1 MTQALTANRL
11 GDGRVVFLTSA
22 GDWSADLGAAQLA
35 EDAIGQAELNA
46 IGERAEADCVIVG
59 PYLIEV
65 RATGETIEAVEIREA
80 IRAKGPT
87 VQAGQF

>member
-11 GDGRVVFLTSA
+11 GDGRVVFLTST
-22 GDWSADLGAAQLA
+22 GDWSADLSAARLA
-35 EDAIGQAELNA
+35 EEADAQAELQT
-46 IGERAEADCVIVG
+46 IGEQAEADCVIVG

-65 RATGETIEAVEIREA
+65 RDTGSTIEAVEIRES

>member
-11 GDGRVVFLTSA
+11 GDGRVVFLTST
-22 GDWSADLGAAQLA
+22 GDWSADLGAARTA
-35 EDAIGQAELNA
+35 DDVDDQAELNA
-46 IGERAEADCVIVG
+46 IGEQAEADCVIVG

-65 RATGETIEAVEIREA
+65 RISNGTIEAVEIRES

>member
-11 GDGRVVFLTSA
+11 SDGRVVFLTST
-22 GDWSADLGAAQLA
+22 GDWSADLGAARIA

-46 IGERAEADCVIVG
+46 IGEQAEADCVIVG

-65 RATGETIEAVEIREA
+65 REAAGTLQAVEIRES
-80 IRAKGPT
+80 IRALGPT